1 MLWDNISMVQRFLNP
16 RVSIS
21 AVLLTMYDHR
31 TNLSREV
38 ADEVR
43 RHFPDIVFKAVI
55 PRSVRVSEAPS
66 FQQTVIDYDY
76 DSVGSIA
83 YREAAIEFAERGV
96 Y

>member
-1 MLWDNISMVQRFLNP
+1 MLWDNIGMVRKFLNP
-16 RVSIS
+16 RVTIIGI
-21 AVLLTMYDHR
+21 LLTMYDHR

-43 RHFPDIVFKAVI
+43 RHFPDLIFSSVI

-66 FQQTVIDYDY
+66 YRRTVIDYDRN
-76 DSVGSIA
+76 SIGA
-83 YREAAIEFAERGV
+83 VSYREAAYEFAERGV